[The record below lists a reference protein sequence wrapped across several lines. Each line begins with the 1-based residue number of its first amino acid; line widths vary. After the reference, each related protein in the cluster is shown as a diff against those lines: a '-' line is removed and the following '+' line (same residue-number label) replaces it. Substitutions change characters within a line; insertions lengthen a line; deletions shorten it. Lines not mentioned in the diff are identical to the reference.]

1 MNHNYTGLA
10 SYENEGKV
18 NDIEHNIRY
27 TLLSNS
33 DEERRNESFCITY
46 KYYFICI
53 IGLLLLIVFIWLDKI
68 YHLF

>member
-10 SYENEGKV
+10 SYENEEKV
-18 NDIEHNIRY
+18 NDIESNIRY

-33 DEERRNESFCITY
+33 DEERRNEFCCKTY